1 LAERRTLYDQPD
13 HILELLLAE
22 LGELCAPVSFTT
34 DDLAD
39 EKRRLTTAYWM
50 GRRSIY
56 TDLSSALQRRKDT
69 SSPHSRAAG
78 PSSTENAPNPS
89 PARGTVQR

>member
-1 LAERRTLYDQPD
+1 M
-13 HILELLLAE
+13 LLHE
-22 LGELCAPVSFTT
+22 LGELCAPVAFNT

-56 TDLSSALQRRKDT
+56 TDLYAHLQRRKDT
-69 SSPHSRAAG
+69 PSPHSRAAG

-89 PARGTVQR
+89 PARGTAPR